1 MCAKLNLLVFYRI
14 LRKAGVYMSNFSFK
28 YFVEDLSDTSFVA
41 IKEIMQEYREV
52 LCKMQK
58 NETVSVLLKIICDDH
73 VISTLQKDDYVAIM
87 DSLFYDEIKN
97 QKIALLYMEKL
108 NEVLES
114 VADAFQEQKNG
125 RAADYYDHIQNKL
138 FAEAQ
143 NKKYKFWEKPFD
155 EQVRILNDYT
165 KIAIALYA
173 WAKQS
178 NLEND
183 LKTPFELNIDAVKTE
198 AFLSQL
204 AGVSQSAEVF
214 SMAHKFA
221 VEKADLVGY
230 GIKKGLRKG
239 ISVFAKEK
247 SGVVLDAVK
256 QLEKNS
262 DKLVDFAIDTMKP
275 GVEILEQSVSR
286 KLAEMEQCDEKRLY
300 IMMIVWLLYLRIYE
314 EDSILWGGVTDDSA
328 VN

>member
-1 MCAKLNLLVFYRI
+1 
-14 LRKAGVYMSNFSFK
+14 MSNFSFK
-28 YFVEDLSDTSFVA
+28 YFVEDLSDASFVA
-41 IKEIMQEYREV
+41 IKEIMQDYRDI

-58 NETVSVLLKIICDDH
+58 NETVAVLLKTICNDY
-73 VISTLQKDDYVAIM
+73 VISALKKDDYVAIM

-97 QKIALLYMEKL
+97 PKIALLYMEKL
-108 NEVLES
+108 SEVLETD
-114 VADAFQEQKNG
+114 ADAFQEQKNE
-125 RAADYYDHIQNKL
+125 RAADYYNYIQNKL

-178 NLEND
+178 NLDND
-183 LKTPFELNIDAVKTE
+183 LKTSFELNIDDVKTE
-198 AFLSQL
+198 LFLSQL

-221 VEKADLVGY
+221 VEKADLVGD
-230 GIKKGLRKG
+230 GIKHGIQKG
-239 ISVFAKEK
+239 ISAFAKGK
-247 SGVVLDAVK
+247 GGVLQVAVK

-262 DKLVDFAIDTMKP
+262 DKLMDFAIDAMKP
-275 GVEILEQSVSR
+275 GMEILDQSISR
-286 KLAEMEQCDEKRLY
+286 KLAEMEQFDEKRLY
-300 IMMIVWLLYLRIYE
+300 IIMIIWLLYLRICE
-314 EDSILWGGVTDDSA
+314 EDSILQGGITDGSV